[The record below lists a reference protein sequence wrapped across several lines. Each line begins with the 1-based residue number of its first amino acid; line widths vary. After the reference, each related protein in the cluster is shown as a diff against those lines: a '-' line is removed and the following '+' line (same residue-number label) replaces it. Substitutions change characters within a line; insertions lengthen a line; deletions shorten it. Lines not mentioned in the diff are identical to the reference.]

1 MRPATDGSGDR
12 WLAAGGFALAFAL
25 TVVLAL
31 TPEARGYEPS
41 IYGAYPWYF
50 WALAVLA
57 VVVGS
62 VVVVRSARS
71 GTNDW
76 LFGLLLVLTVVGL
89 LVFLPYFRGYVMFGR
104 ADVLSHVGF
113 IRDIQQTGRVSPG
126 NIYPNVHLLVLSLA
140 YATGLDPGTMLM
152 ALAGVGS
159 LFAVL
164 SFVALVDTVFDRR
177 RALLSVPFA
186 VALVAAQSVP
196 YVFSVLLVPFVLYL
210 FVVERR
216 ARAVHVRAA
225 LGLALFGLVIYHPI
239 TVLFLLLV
247 FVVYGVARVLHTRGV
262 LASSESVTGPVGA
275 TPVSQLVVAVF
286 AVWYLDF
293 PKIVERFGTVFETL
307 ASPGGVGSSAAT
319 YSETVAQYSP
329 ALVDIARIAAL
340 RYGASGILLTLG
352 GCYAVA
358 VLVATLRSRANGT
371 VFRSTF
377 VGALGLFTGLSALF
391 FVVDLLVG
399 FGRPLV
405 YAELFGAL
413 LAGPFVYF
421 LAQRTGTR
429 RAVYGLSYVAI
440 AVLVATSTMG
450 LYASPLTVGQNQQVT
465 EAELEGSEWYIE
477 NRDMGNDLTEFGTET
492 HRFRD
497 AVFGRE
503 TYSGDQVVTS
513 GTDRIPRH
521 FGYTENDTLG
531 ASYEGDK
538 YLVLT
543 AAGRTFY
550 GSVYPDYREFWKY
563 ERSDFER
570 LERDPT
576 VASVYDNGEY
586 DIYRVNATG

>member
-1 MRPATDGSGDR
+1 MCPATDGTGDR

-31 TPEARGYEPS
+31 TPEAAGYEPS

-50 WALAVLA
+50 WALAVAALL
-57 VVVGS
+57 VGS
-62 VVVVRSARS
+62 VVVVRSARA

-140 YATGLDPGTMLM
+140 YATGVDPGTMLM
-152 ALAGVGS
+152 AVAGIGS
-159 LFAVL
+159 LFSLL
-164 SFVALVDTVFDRR
+164 SFVALVSAVFDRR

-210 FVVERR
+210 FVMERR
-216 ARAVHVRAA
+216 TRAVHVRAA

-239 TVLFLLLV
+239 TVLFLVLV
-247 FVVYGVARVLHTRGV
+247 LGVYGVARLLHARGV
-262 LASSESVTGPVGA
+262 LASAEPVAGPVGP
-275 TPVSQLVVAVF
+275 TPVSQLLVAVF

-293 PKIVERFGTVFETL
+293 PKIVERFGIVFETL
-307 ASPGGVGSSAAT
+307 TSPGGVGSSAAT
-319 YSETVAQYSP
+319 YSETVAEYSP
-329 ALVDIARIAAL
+329 ALVDIVRIAAL
-340 RYGASGILLTLG
+340 RYGASAILLAFG
-352 GCYAVA
+352 GCFALA
-358 VLVATLRSRANGT
+358 VLVATLRSRASGT

-377 VGALGLFTGLSALF
+377 VGALGLFTALSALF

-405 YAELFGAL
+405 FAELFGAL
-413 LAGPFVYF
+413 LAGSFVYF
-421 LAQRTGTR
+421 LAERLETGPT
-429 RAVYGLSYVAI
+429 VYGLLYVTI

-450 LYASPLTVGQNQQVT
+450 LYVSPLTVGQNEQVT

-477 NRDMGNDLTEFGTET
+477 NRDAGNGLAEFGTET

-497 AVFGRE
+497 AIHGRE
-503 TYSGDQVVTS
+503 TYADDQVVTS

-531 ASYEGDK
+531 ASYDGDN

-563 ERSDFER
+563 EPSDFDR

-576 VASVYDNGEY
+576 VSSVYDNGGY
-586 DIYRVNATG
+586 DVYRVNATG